1 MGAGPKASPLNLL
14 DFRMFSLLLGIGI
27 LIGIVLLWFL
37 LTYWLTPHVEAP
49 DGKARI
55 TGSCGDTMEISL
67 KFRDERVTEVAT
79 WTNGCAYSLNCVC
92 AAADLAKGKT
102 PDEILEIDP
111 ELIQHSVGGLPQ
123 DQMHCARLSVETLH
137 SAVENYMQNTRAGR
151 KGASRG

>member
-79 WTNGCAYSLNCVC
+79 WTNGCAYSFNCIC